1 MSTNNLY
8 KKVLNLSKRFKLNHY
23 RNLSL
28 NNGTWALFLFAIFN
42 ISSLQKVQAQTPMAE
57 YISPALKT
65 VQFHRQGW
73 PFSYPLIRLDSDQRL
88 QLSFDEPGSSAKRYQ
103 YTIIHCNAN
112 WAPSPLM
119 PTDFIRGN
127 SILPITDYQY
137 AFNTTFDYV
146 HYRLTF
152 PNESIQPLRSG
163 NYMLVVFEDYDQEN
177 PVLTKKFMVH
187 EPKVNIRTHI
197 KNTAQSAIRG
207 SHQEINFE
215 IDYEGFTIHNPNEN
229 ISVTIMQNGRTDNQI
244 TGLKPQFFSGDI
256 MDFNYTRETIMEGG
270 NEFRYLDIRSTRF
283 YTDRVENIE
292 LVDPFFHVTAV
303 PDFPRNPSS
312 YQYRQDLNG
321 RYYIEVDDK
330 DNDDLEA
337 DYLFVHFRLMTDRPQ
352 PSQKVYLNGAL
363 TNWALNSQ
371 SEMEF
376 DADINAYRI
385 SLLLKQGYYNYQFL
399 VVEQGETA
407 GQLFPMENSFHETE
421 NDYLILVYYK
431 NFNDR
436 THRLIGS
443 QLVNSMRRNE

>member
-1 MSTNNLY
+1 
-8 KKVLNLSKRFKLNHY
+8 
-23 RNLSL
+23 
-28 NNGTWALFLFAIFN
+28 
-42 ISSLQKVQAQTPMAE
+42 MAE

-88 QLSFDEPGSSAKRYQ
+88 QLSFDEPGSSTKRYQ

-187 EPKVNIRTHI
+187 EPKVNILTHI

-215 IDYEGFTIHNPNEN
+215 IDYEASPFIIP
-229 ISVTIMQNGRTDNQI
+229 MRT
-244 TGLKPQFFSGDI
+244 
-256 MDFNYTRETIMEGG
+256 
-270 NEFRYLDIRSTRF
+270 
-283 YTDRVENIE
+283 
-292 LVDPFFHVTAV
+292 
-303 PDFPRNPSS
+303 
-312 YQYRQDLNG
+312 
-321 RYYIEVDDK
+321 
-330 DNDDLEA
+330 
-337 DYLFVHFRLMTDRPQ
+337 
-352 PSQKVYLNGAL
+352 
-363 TNWALNSQ
+363 
-371 SEMEF
+371 
-376 DADINAYRI
+376 
-385 SLLLKQGYYNYQFL
+385 SL
-399 VVEQGETA
+399 
-407 GQLFPMENSFHETE
+407 
-421 NDYLILVYYK
+421 
-431 NFNDR
+431 
-436 THRLIGS
+436 
-443 QLVNSMRRNE
+443 